1 MSISKGAWIDT
12 LEHLPS
18 YASWSAGY
26 GVIRH
31 TEQTRRRVLELV
43 AGRTGQSEAKAE
55 EMFAILAAAD
65 RLASAGMWLV
75 VHMTYANRVDLSGA
89 PLQADD
95 FKPDPQGHTGGALNI
110 VPAYAGYLAANIL
123 TGTTRS
129 WLMGQGHCVAAIE
142 ALNALVDNLSA
153 EQRLRYA
160 FGEEG
165 LSQLARDFYSYAI
178 HPDGTPGVPLGS
190 HVNVHTAGG
199 ISEGGYLGFAEV
211 QYAHMPLRGES
222 LAVFLSD
229 GAFEEQR
236 GSDWSPRW
244 WRASD
249 SGAIMPIMVLN
260 GRRID
265 QRTSIAQKGG
275 TQWLLRHLEL
285 NGFDPFEID
294 GHDPAAYAWA
304 IIDMED
310 RLTALQAKADDELD
324 YPVRIPHAI
333 AKCIKGFG
341 FPGAGTNR
349 AHNLPLE
356 DNPRNDDAARD
367 EFNQGAV
374 RLFVPP
380 GELDEVRRRFSCH
393 QEQGR
398 VREAHHPLAERNID
412 TPVLPTPSWNVDEK
426 AMVSPMQ
433 AIDAYFVDMIDANPR
448 LRVRVGNPDELS
460 SNRMDA
466 TLARLKH
473 RASNPEPGGSEA
485 VDGAVITALNEEA
498 VIGAALGN
506 KAGLN
511 LAVSYEAFAVK
522 MLGALRQD
530 ILFARHQRQAGRDPR
545 WLGVPLLLTSHTWE
559 NGKNEQSHQDPTLC
573 EALLGEMS
581 DTSRVL
587 FPVDAN
593 SAVAALQEVY
603 RSHGVIAALVVPKQP
618 VPHCFGPDQ
627 AFAACRTGAAHLRMP
642 SARPPVQLV
651 AVGAYQLRES
661 MRAARRLA
669 DRGCE
674 AMVTCIIEP
683 GRLRIPRD
691 ELEARFVIPDA
702 PLAELF
708 PADLPRVLVSHSR
721 PEPLLGVLRRLDEG
735 PRRLRALGYI
745 NRGGTLDVD
754 GMLFA
759 NRCTWA
765 HIALAAAEMSGGDA
779 QDFLTENEL
788 NAVRSR
794 GRLED
799 LYC

>member
-1 MSISKGAWIDT
+1 MSTSTDALTGT
-12 LEHLPS
+12 LKNLPS
-18 YASWSAGY
+18 YAAWSAGY
-26 GVIRH
+26 GLIRH
-31 TEQTRRRVLELV
+31 ADDTRARVLELV
-43 AGRTGQSEAKAE
+43 ARRAGASRERADD
-55 EMFAILAAAD
+55 MFAALAAAD

-89 PLQADD
+89 PLQAAD
-95 FKPDPQGHTGGALNI
+95 FKADPQGHTGGALNM
-110 VPAYAGYLAANIL
+110 VPAYAGYLAANVL

-153 EQRLRYA
+153 KQRPRYE
-160 FGEEG
+160 FGDAG
-165 LSQLARDFYSYAI
+165 LSRLAQDFYSYAVS
-178 HPDGTPGVPLGS
+178 PDGSPGVPLGS
-190 HVNVHTAGG
+190 HVGVHTAGG

-211 QYAHMPLRGES
+211 QYVHMPLPGES

-249 SGAIMPIMVLN
+249 SGAVMPIMVLN

-275 TQWLLRHLEL
+275 AQWLLRHLEL

-310 RLTALQAKADDELD
+310 RLAAFQGMAADELD

-333 AKCIKGFG
+333 ASCIKGYG

-349 AHNLPLE
+349 AHNLPLRA
-356 DNPRNDDAARD
+356 NPRRDDAARD
-367 EFNQGAV
+367 EFNQGAA

-380 GELDEVRRRFSCH
+380 GELQEARRRFSCH
-393 QEQGR
+393 QAQGR
-398 VREAHHPLAERNID
+398 VREGHHALAERD
-412 TPVLPTPSWNVDEK
+412 VGLPALPEPRWSLDET
-426 AMVSPMQ
+426 ATVSPMQ
-433 AIDAYFVDMIDANPR
+433 AIDAYFVDVVDANPR

-460 SNRMDA
+460 SNRMDG

-473 RASNPEPGGSEA
+473 RASRPEPGGNEA
-485 VDGAVITALNEEA
+485 LDGAVITALNEEA
-498 VIGAALGN
+498 VIGAVLGN

-522 MLGALRQD
+522 MLGAMRQD

-593 SAVAALQEVY
+593 SAVAALREVY
-603 RSHGVIAALVVPKQP
+603 RSRGVIAVLVVPKQAT
-618 VPHCFGPDQ
+618 PHYFSPEQ
-627 AFAACRTGAAHLRMP
+627 AGVACRAGAAHVRPP
-642 SARPPVQLV
+642 SARPTVQLV
-651 AVGAYQLRES
+651 AVGAYQLRECL
-661 MRAARRLA
+661 RAARRLA

-674 AMVTCIIEP
+674 AAVTCIIEP
-683 GRLRIPRD
+683 GRLRVPRD
-691 ELEARFVIPDA
+691 ELEGRHVLGDSA
-702 PLAELF
+702 LAELF
-708 PADLPRVLVSHSR
+708 PAGVPRVLVTHSR
-721 PEPLLGVLRRLDEG
+721 PEPLLGVLRRIDEG
-735 PRRLRALGYI
+735 PRRLRALGYV

-765 HIALAAAEMSGGDA
+765 HIALAAAELGGGDA
-779 QDFLTENEL
+779 GDFLAESEL
-788 NAVRSR
+788 RAVGNR

-799 LYC
+799 LY